1 MQQVAYHR
9 AASEG
14 AALALA
20 ANHPDAAFIAGG
32 TDLLQLFK
40 QGPAAPAQLI
50 DISRLPLDRIEPRP
64 DTLRI
69 GALARLADVAR
80 HPDVRRTWPALAE
93 AIEASASPQVRN
105 LATVGGNLLQRTR
118 CGYFRSPDLP
128 CNKRQPGS
136 GCAAR
141 DGENRLHAIF
151 GASPHCAATHAS
163 DLGVALL
170 ALDASVHLRRHE
182 AARVL
187 PIAELFRLPGDTPE
201 RDSALEAGELIVA
214 VEVPAAARRSGYLKV
229 RDRASF
235 EFAVVSVAVVPG
247 GRGRRDPFCTPGRRR
262 RRHRAVAAFGQR
274 AGADRRPRR
283 ARWPLALPPRTPP
296 TALSRSAT
304 TASRSNCCAVP
315 CGGRWSLPDDHGRGS
330 RAPALRGGAEGD
342 RCRALRGRGPRA
354 RHGARCPGDGAAA
367 ERPGARYRL

>member
-20 ANHPDAAFIAGG
+20 ASHPDAAFIAGG

-64 DTLRI
+64 GTLHI

-80 HPDVRRTWPALAE
+80 HPEVRRTWPALAE

-170 ALDASVHLRRHE
+170 ALGASVHLRRHE

-229 RDRASF
+229 RDRQSY
-235 EFAVVSVAVVPG
+235 EFALCSAAVALDLSGGVVRGARVAVGGVGTVPWRLPNVEHRLI
-247 GRGRRDPFCTPGRRR
+247 GRPVSSELWTD
-262 RRHRAVAAFGQR
+262 AA
-274 AGADRRPRR
+274 AA
-283 ARWPLALPPRTPP
+283 AA
-296 TALSRSAT
+296 
-304 TASRSNCCAVP
+304 
-315 CGGRWSLPDDHGRGS
+315 
-330 RAPALRGGAEGD
+330 
-342 RCRALRGRGPRA
+342 
-354 RHGARCPGDGAAA
+354 DGAKPLS
-367 ERPGARYRL
+367 ENGFKVQLLKHTVARQLATVADLP

>member
-20 ANHPDAAFIAGG
+20 AAHPGAAFIAGG

-40 QGPAAPAQLI
+40 QGAAAPAQLI
-50 DISRLPLDRIEPRP
+50 DISRLPLDRIERLPFAI
-64 DTLRI
+64 RI

-80 HPDVRRTWPALAE
+80 HPEVRRSHPALAE
-93 AIEASASPQVRN
+93 AIDASASPQVRN

-118 CGYFRSPDLP
+118 CGYFRSADLP

-141 DGENRLHAIF
+141 NGENRGHAIF

-163 DLGVALL
+163 DLAVALL
-170 ALDASVHLRRHE
+170 ALDAKVHVRRQE

-187 PIAELFRLPGDTPE
+187 PIDELFRLPGDTPQH
-201 RDSALEAGELIVA
+201 DSALDAGELIVA
-214 VEVPAAARRSGYLKV
+214 VEVPRGAAGRRSCYLKV

-235 EFAVVSVAVVPG
+235 EFAVVSVAAALEVEDGVIRSARLAAGGVGTVPW
-247 GRGRRDPFCTPGRRR
+247 RLLASE
-262 RRHRAVAAFGQR
+262 RALAGVRAEPAAFAAAAAHAADGAEPLSQNGFKIELLRRTVQR
-274 AGADRRPRR
+274 ALDV
-283 ARWPLALPPRTPP
+283 TC
-296 TALSRSAT
+296 T
-304 TASRSNCCAVP
+304 TATHVP
-315 CGGRWSLPDDHGRGS
+315 LPR
-330 RAPALRGGAEGD
+330 
-342 RCRALRGRGPRA
+342 
-354 RHGARCPGDGAAA
+354 
-367 ERPGARYRL
+367 

>member
-20 ANHPDAAFIAGG
+20 AAHPGAAFIAGG

-50 DISRLPLDRIEPRP
+50 DISRLPLDRIEPRS
-64 DTLRI
+64 DASADAIRI

-80 HPDVRRTWPALAE
+80 HPEVRRGWPALAQ

-141 DGENRLHAIF
+141 TGENRLHAIF
-151 GASPHCAATHAS
+151 GTSPHCAATHAS
-163 DLGVALL
+163 DLAVALL
-170 ALDASVHLRRHE
+170 ALDASVHVRRHD
-182 AARVL
+182 AAHTL
-187 PIAELFRLPGDTPE
+187 PIAELFRLPGDTPQS
-201 RDSALEAGELIVA
+201 DNALGPGELIVA
-214 VEVPAAARRSGYLKV
+214 VEVPVGTESRRSCYLKV

-235 EFAVVSVAVVPG
+235 EFTVVSVAVALQIEGDVIRSARLAAGGVGTVPWRLAASEAALAG
-247 GRGRRDPFCTPGRRR
+247 ARAEPAAFAAAAAHAADGAQPLSQNGFKIELLR
-262 RRHRAVAAFGQR
+262 RAV
-274 AGADRRPRR
+274 RR
-283 ARWPLALPPRTPP
+283 ALELAR
-296 TALSRSAT
+296 
-304 TASRSNCCAVP
+304 
-315 CGGRWSLPDDHGRGS
+315 
-330 RAPALRGGAEGD
+330 
-342 RCRALRGRGPRA
+342 
-354 RHGARCPGDGAAA
+354 
-367 ERPGARYRL
+367 

>member
-1 MQQVAYHR
+1 MRQRAYHR
-9 AASEG
+9 AASED

-20 ANHPDAAFIAGG
+20 AAHPDAAFIAGG

-80 HPDVRRTWPALAE
+80 HPDVRRTCPALAE
-93 AIEASASPQVRN
+93 AIEASASPQLRN

-151 GASPHCAATHAS
+151 GASPHCAATHPS

-182 AARVL
+182 VARVL
-187 PIAELFRLPGDTPE
+187 PIAELFRLPGDTP
-201 RDSALEAGELIVA
+201 
-214 VEVPAAARRSGYLKV
+214 
-229 RDRASF
+229 
-235 EFAVVSVAVVPG
+235 
-247 GRGRRDPFCTPGRRR
+247 
-262 RRHRAVAAFGQR
+262 
-274 AGADRRPRR
+274 
-283 ARWPLALPPRTPP
+283 
-296 TALSRSAT
+296 
-304 TASRSNCCAVP
+304 
-315 CGGRWSLPDDHGRGS
+315 
-330 RAPALRGGAEGD
+330 
-342 RCRALRGRGPRA
+342 
-354 RHGARCPGDGAAA
+354 
-367 ERPGARYRL
+367 

>member
-20 ANHPDAAFIAGG
+20 AAHPDAAFIAGG

-40 QGPAAPAQLI
+40 RGPAAPARLI
-50 DISRLPLDRIEPRP
+50 DISRLPLDRIEPQP
-64 DTLRI
+64 HTLRI

-80 HPDVRRTWPALAE
+80 HPEVRRNHPALAQ

-128 CNKRQPGS
+128 CNKREPGS

-141 DGENRLHAIF
+141 NGENRLHAIF
-151 GASPHCAATHAS
+151 GASLHCTATHAS
-163 DLGVALL
+163 DLAVVLL
-170 ALDASVHLRRHE
+170 ALEARVHVRSH
-182 AARVL
+182 AAERVL
-187 PIAELFRLPGDTPE
+187 PIAELFRLPGDTPQ

-214 VEVPAAARRSGYLKV
+214 VEVPIGARRSCYLKV

-235 EFAVVSVAVVPG
+235 EFAVVSVAVALEVGDDVIHSARLAAGGVGTVPWRLLASEQALAG
-247 GRGRRDPFCTPGRRR
+247 N
-262 RRHRAVAAFGQR
+262 RAEPAAFE
-274 AGADRRPRR
+274 AAAAHAADGAEPLSQNAFKIELLRRTVRR
-283 ARWPLALPPRTPP
+283 ALEEITNA
-296 TALSRSAT
+296 
-304 TASRSNCCAVP
+304 
-315 CGGRWSLPDDHGRGS
+315 
-330 RAPALRGGAEGD
+330 
-342 RCRALRGRGPRA
+342 
-354 RHGARCPGDGAAA
+354 
-367 ERPGARYRL
+367 

>member
-20 ANHPDAAFIAGG
+20 AAHPDAAFIAGG

-50 DISRLPLDRIEPRP
+50 DISRLPLDRIEPRI
-64 DTLRI
+64 DGIRI

-80 HPDVRRTWPALAE
+80 HPEVRRNHPALAQ

-128 CNKRQPGS
+128 CNKREPGS

-141 DGENRLHAIF
+141 NGENRLHAIF
-151 GASPHCAATHAS
+151 GASLHCTATHAS
-163 DLGVALL
+163 DLAVVLL
-170 ALDASVHLRRHE
+170 ALEARVHVRSH
-182 AARVL
+182 AAERVL
-187 PIAELFRLPGDTPE
+187 PIAELFRLPGDTPQ

-214 VEVPAAARRSGYLKV
+214 VEVPTGARRSCYLKV

-235 EFAVVSVAVVPG
+235 EFAVVSVAVALEVGADVIHSARLAAGGVGTVPWRLLASEQALAG
-247 GRGRRDPFCTPGRRR
+247 N
-262 RRHRAVAAFGQR
+262 RAEPAAFE
-274 AGADRRPRR
+274 AAAAHAAD
-283 ARWPLALPPRTPP
+283 
-296 TALSRSAT
+296 
-304 TASRSNCCAVP
+304 
-315 CGGRWSLPDDHGRGS
+315 
-330 RAPALRGGAEGD
+330 GAEPLSHNGFKIELLH
-342 RCRALRGRGPRA
+342 RTVRRVLEEITNA
-354 RHGARCPGDGAAA
+354 
-367 ERPGARYRL
+367 

>member
-20 ANHPDAAFIAGG
+20 AAHPDAAFIAGG

-50 DISRLPLDRIEPRP
+50 DISRLPLDRIEPRI
-64 DTLRI
+64 DGIRI

-80 HPDVRRTWPALAE
+80 HPEVRRNHPALAQ

-128 CNKRQPGS
+128 CNKREPGS

-141 DGENRLHAIF
+141 NGENRLHAIF
-151 GASPHCAATHAS
+151 GASLHCTATHAS
-163 DLGVALL
+163 DLAVVLL
-170 ALDASVHLRRHE
+170 ALE
-182 AARVL
+182 ARVHVRSHAAERAL
-187 PIAELFRLPGDTPE
+187 PIAELFRLPGDTPQ

-214 VEVPAAARRSGYLKV
+214 VEVPTGARRSCYLKV

-235 EFAVVSVAVVPG
+235 EFAVVSVAVALEVGADVIHSARLAAGGVGTVPWRLLASEQALAG
-247 GRGRRDPFCTPGRRR
+247 N
-262 RRHRAVAAFGQR
+262 RAEPAAFE
-274 AGADRRPRR
+274 AAAAHAADGAEPLSHNGFKIELLRRTVRR
-283 ARWPLALPPRTPP
+283 ALEEITNA
-296 TALSRSAT
+296 
-304 TASRSNCCAVP
+304 
-315 CGGRWSLPDDHGRGS
+315 
-330 RAPALRGGAEGD
+330 
-342 RCRALRGRGPRA
+342 
-354 RHGARCPGDGAAA
+354 
-367 ERPGARYRL
+367 

>member
-80 HPDVRRTWPALAE
+80 HPEVRRTWPALAE

-170 ALDASVHLRRHE
+170 ALGASVHLRRHE

-229 RDRASF
+229 RGRASF
-235 EFAVVSVAVVPG
+235 EFAVVSVAVALEVEDDVIRSARLAAGGVGTVPW
-247 GRGRRDPFCTPGRRR
+247 RLLASE
-262 RRHRAVAAFGQR
+262 RALTGNRAEPLAFAA
-274 AGADRRPRR
+274 AGAHAAD
-283 ARWPLALPPRTPP
+283 
-296 TALSRSAT
+296 
-304 TASRSNCCAVP
+304 
-315 CGGRWSLPDDHGRGS
+315 
-330 RAPALRGGAEGD
+330 GAEPLSQNGFKIELL
-342 RCRALRGRGPRA
+342 RRTVKRALELA
-354 RHGARCPGDGAAA
+354 R
-367 ERPGARYRL
+367 